1 MLFRSHNRAWKDTA
15 PSLCYFSHTSKLQ
28 GSFSRQVGVPNHR
41 HSQTPAIRQNRMNTK
56 VIVSSPVMICT
67 PAEVIEQA
75 VNVKAEGTHPHTH
88 TSMRTHIYKHTHV
101 KVIVQI
107 GAISILGS
115 KVMCLL

>member
-1 MLFRSHNRAWKDTA
+1 
-15 PSLCYFSHTSKLQ
+15 
-28 GSFSRQVGVPNHR
+28 
-41 HSQTPAIRQNRMNTK
+41 
-56 VIVSSPVMICT
+56 MICT